1 MLNRVEIIGRLG
13 QDPDLRYTGEGRPIA
28 QINLATSAAY
38 RDRESGLKKEHT
50 EWHKVVLFGKSAE
63 VAERFLK
70 KGSLCHI
77 EGAIKTRKWTSKDG
91 VEQKTTEIV
100 GHHLLLLDPKPE
112 AFKSES
118 ETWKEGDASAC
129 HELLEESDLPF

>member
-28 QINLATSAAY
+28 QINMATSASF
-38 RDRESGLKKEHT
+38 RDRESGIRKEHT

-77 EGAIKTRKWTSKDG
+77 EGVLKTRKWTSKDG
-91 VEQKTTEIV
+91 MEHKTTEIV
-100 GHHLLLLDPKPE
+100 GNHLLLLDPKPE
-112 AFKSES
+112 TSKSEPDTS
-118 ETWKEGDASAC
+118 KEEDS
-129 HELLEESDLPF
+129 SDLYALMEETDIPF